1 MNKEHI
7 GDGLTLADDPEFA
20 KKPDSATALL
30 VPRGGDS
37 EDPGCEEA
45 AGWAEY
51 RLELMALASID
62 WQDAAALAFDWMNA
76 RDMMKTKIM
85 DEEAKH
91 CLPGVITSIYMLARW
106 SLEVDGSWESAVYL
120 ARTLSGYASS
130 MHPEKFD
137 QITSSGQRWPITV
150 GDLDAMRWTLA
161 RQSANRTTSSW
172 KNRAGESYVGNAFG
186 LMGTDEIEPGIALR
200 ESMKV
205 YVYDVE
211 EYPELTVLARGAAF
225 CRENQWGF
233 EVSLHEFF
241 LACPCRT
248 DDPAKADFFFVPHYT
263 ACHLNVESFT
273 EEESER
279 LFISLLQKLP
289 HFQRSQGRDH
299 VFTWGGGFGVDGP
312 FRSWRRY
319 IEDSIFLMTETEL
332 WNPYHD
338 ITTPSFT
345 PWKDILIPGRISL
358 SEVRWSLSVRDAPR
372 PYLADFVGWN
382 RPLHSA
388 QGGLAASSPRD
399 ELLRMA
405 NEPDLHIRQD
415 VPYMEAARGAL
426 SSKFCFVPRGKSAWS
441 SRYFRVLFADCLPV
455 LLNDFYE
462 PPYGEIFDSSG
473 FVVRWPMQHVG
484 PKLLEVL
491 RAIPQKAYEGM
502 KEKARSNRCWYVWI
516 PSVMDHDHVDIQKGK
531 LDEVCPSWK
540 SQNAFLALMRLLRG
554 RLRASHWPS
563 LGKAFHVPN
572 EAGEAE
578 AIGPEVWAT

>member
-1 MNKEHI
+1 MSEASPASHVELPE
-7 GDGLTLADDPEFA
+7 GSDG
-20 KKPDSATALL
+20 DSAVEPT
-30 VPRGGDS
+30 
-37 EDPGCEEA
+37 
-45 AGWAEY
+45 
-51 RLELMALASID
+51 
-62 WQDAAALAFDWMNA
+62 N
-76 RDMMKTKIM
+76 
-85 DEEAKH
+85 
-91 CLPGVITSIYMLARW
+91 
-106 SLEVDGSWESAVYL
+106 
-120 ARTLSGYASS
+120 
-130 MHPEKFD
+130 
-137 QITSSGQRWPITV
+137 
-150 GDLDAMRWTLA
+150 
-161 RQSANRTTSSW
+161 
-172 KNRAGESYVGNAFG
+172 
-186 LMGTDEIEPGIALR
+186 MG
-200 ESMKV
+200 
-205 YVYDVE
+205 
-211 EYPELTVLARGAAF
+211 
-225 CRENQWGF
+225 
-233 EVSLHEFF
+233 
-241 LACPCRT
+241 
-248 DDPAKADFFFVPHYT
+248 
-263 ACHLNVESFT
+263 
-273 EEESER
+273 
-279 LFISLLQKLP
+279 IS
-289 HFQRSQGRDH
+289 
-299 VFTWGGGFGVDGP
+299 
-312 FRSWRRY
+312 
-319 IEDSIFLMTETEL
+319 
-332 WNPYHD
+332 
-338 ITTPSFT
+338 PS
-345 PWKDILIPGRISL
+345 KDILIPGRISL

-441 SRYFRVLFADCLPV
+441 SRYFRVLFADCIPV

-491 RAIPQKAYEGM
+491 RAIPQKVYEGM

-554 RLRASHWPS
+554 RRRASHWPS

-578 AIGPEVWAT
+578 AIDHDRPRAFLAALFFVQMSRAVFQRHDGLPGRCSVVFDQ